1 MEITLNV
8 HLHLPPVLLKFL
20 ENTPAVLY
28 AKKSSDAS
36 ADSLPTPVD
45 PAPTSVEAPRKKRG
59 PKPVA
64 EAAPPVPE
72 TPPPAESTPTPAPA
86 ATGALTPKDLGT
98 VLQETIKLV
107 GLPKAST
114 VFTKFKAGRILDV
127 RPEDYAGFVK
137 YCLDLQE
144 QFRTEALK
152 A

>member
-8 HLHLPPVLLKFL
+8 HLHLPPALLKFL
-20 ENTPAVLY
+20 ERQTDPVVMATISPPQEQAVNAVL
-28 AKKSSDAS
+28 A
-36 ADSLPTPVD
+36 
-45 PAPTSVEAPRKKRG
+45 EAPRKKRG

-64 EAAPPVPE
+64 EAAPATEPA
-72 TPPPAESTPTPAPA
+72 PAEQAPVPAPA

-98 VLQETIKLV
+98 VLQETIRAV

-114 VFTKFKAGRILDV
+114 VFTKFRAGRILDV
-127 RPEDYAGFVK
+127 QPEDYAGFVK
-137 YCLDLQE
+137 YCLDLQA